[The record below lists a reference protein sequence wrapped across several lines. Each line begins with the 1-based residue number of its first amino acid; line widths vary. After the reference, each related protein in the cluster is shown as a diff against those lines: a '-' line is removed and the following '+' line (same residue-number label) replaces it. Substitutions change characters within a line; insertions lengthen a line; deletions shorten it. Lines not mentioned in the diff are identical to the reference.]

1 MFNYADLV
9 WGDKNNV
16 SLMNDQLVLQNKA
29 TKITLNRP
37 LYSSATDAIITLKW
51 LNLEQHIFYHRCIY
65 VYKCI
70 NGLMDHSMELLANR
84 DIPNYNTRNRDMLRL
99 ALATKNLGKQRV
111 CYHPLKDWNN
121 LDKATTNAPDI
132 VNFKHSI
139 LAAFLLTVILLVF
152 QLQPFVNSWYMF
164 CMYFY
169 F

>member
-1 MFNYADLV
+1 
-9 WGDKNNV
+9 
-16 SLMNDQLVLQNKA
+16 MNDQQVLQNKA

-51 LNLEQHIFYHRCIY
+51 PNLEQGIFYHRCIY

-70 NGLMDHSMELLANR
+70 NGLMDHSMELLAKR

-111 CYHPLKDWNN
+111 CYHPLK
-121 LDKATTNAPDI
+121 ATTNAPDI

-139 LAAFLLTVILLVF
+139 FGSFSTYCNSSCVSIAAFCQFLI
-152 QLQPFVNSWYMF
+152 
-164 CMYFY
+164 
-169 F
+169 